1 MGILH
6 AANVTIT
13 AAAGGFHA
21 PSMEEFFPAPI
32 LFAGTPFELNRVML
46 IRLLATVAVVVLLAV
61 WAKGMK
67 LIPNRFQSTLELA
80 MEFVTRGVAEDT
92 MGKENAKKFMPLIV
106 TIFFGVFFWNVTK
119 LIPFLNM
126 PGTGVIGLPI
136 VLTLVVYVTYHW
148 AGVAEKG
155 VGRYLKDAL
164 VLPGVPWYM
173 HILLIPIEFITKF
186 VTQPFTLAIRLFANM
201 MVGHL
206 LLVLC
211 FSATSFFL
219 FDAANGFKFF
229 SILTLAG
236 GFFVFI
242 LEMLVVVL
250 QAYIFALLSCVYI
263 NAAISHDH

>member
-1 MGILH
+1 MGTLN
-6 AANVTIT
+6 AANTTIQ
-13 AAAGGFHA
+13 AAEGGYQG
-21 PSMEEFFPAPI
+21 PTMEEFFPAAF
-32 LFAGTPFELNRVML
+32 LFQGSPFEMNRVML
-46 IRLLATVAVVVLLAV
+46 IRILATVAVVVLLAV
-61 WAKGMK
+61 WANRMK
-67 LIPNRFQSTLELA
+67 LIPSRFQSAMELA
-80 MEFVTRGVAEDT
+80 MEFVTVGIAEDT
-92 MGKENAKKFMPLIV
+92 MGKEKAKRFMPLIV
-106 TIFFGVFFWNVTK
+106 AIFFGILFWNVTK

-148 AGVAEKG
+148 AGIAEKG
-155 VGRYLKDAL
+155 LGGYLKDSL
-164 VLPGVPWYM
+164 ILPGVPWPM

-186 VTQPFTLAIRLFANM
+186 ITQPFTLAIRLFANM

-219 FDAANGFKFF
+219 FDAANGFQFF
-229 SILTLAG
+229 SIITFAG

-242 LEMLVVVL
+242 LEMLIVVL

-263 NAAISHDH
+263 NAAISDDH

>member
-1 MGILH
+1 MGLLY
-6 AANVTIT
+6 AANTTIT
-13 AAAGGFHA
+13 AASGGFHA
-21 PSMEEFFPAPI
+21 PSMEEFFPPPI

-46 IRLLATVAVVVLLAV
+46 IRILSTIAVVVLLAV
-61 WAKGMK
+61 WAKRMK
-67 LIPNRFQSTLELA
+67 LVPNRFQSTLEIA
-80 MEFVTRGVAEDT
+80 MEFVTVGIAEDT
-92 MGKENAKKFMPLIV
+92 MGKANAKKFMPLIV
-106 TIFFGVFFWNVTK
+106 TIFFGVLFWNVTK

-126 PGTGVIGLPI
+126 PSTGVIGMPI

-148 AGVAEKG
+148 AGIAEKG
-155 VGRYLKDAL
+155 LGGYLKDTL
-164 VLPGVPWYM
+164 VLPGVPPVM
-173 HILLIPIEFITKF
+173 HILLIPIEFVTKF

-219 FDAANGFKFF
+219 FDAANGFKVF
-229 SILTLAG
+229 SVVTLAG
-236 GFFVFI
+236 GFFVFV